1 MLLWLW
7 GSVGRERL
15 LLLLLLLLLPSALAP
30 LAPLASGATNK
41 KWPRRNKQASNSVRR
56 RARLR
61 MTGSSA
67 PRAAMA
73 GSTAPGLAAGE
84 ERLRMLAVKRAK
96 RWVSGCGAV
105 ELVMPAVLL
114 KLLL

>member
-1 MLLWLW
+1 
-7 GSVGRERL
+7 
-15 LLLLLLLLLPSALAP
+15 
-30 LAPLASGATNK
+30 
-41 KWPRRNKQASNSVRR
+41 
-56 RARLR
+56 

-114 KLLL
+114 KLLLLRDVEEGRENWEVNEEAERERKFDADAARVAGLCCFGCGDLLGERGCCCCCCCCFC